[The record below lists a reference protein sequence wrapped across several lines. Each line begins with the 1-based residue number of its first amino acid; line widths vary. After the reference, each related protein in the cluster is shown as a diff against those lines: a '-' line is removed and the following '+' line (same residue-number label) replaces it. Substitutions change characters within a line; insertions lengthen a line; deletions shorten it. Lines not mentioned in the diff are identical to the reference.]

1 MIVDK
6 KNYIFFSWKV
16 VFTLLY
22 LYLIEIIFQVGNQQ
36 IVQQSYNSSPRIINF
51 NNNTSNNSQI
61 QIQTQNAT
69 TAYVLQ
75 DQQNSN
81 NNNIASNANN
91 VIISA
96 SSIGQPSQNS
106 NPNGQIFL
114 NINNRIVPVQTV
126 NLKQANGNTALVQQQ
141 ASTLNN
147 QQNLQLQ
154 QQGGQRIQVIGA
166 VNSTQ
171 QQYSQQQQQ
180 QQPQMIQ
187 IRPQQQQQF
196 IYTNEATNVSTN
208 GQQSQQ
214 YIIYNAQQQQ
224 QQQNSPQTYQT
235 YNTSTGQLAV
245 PSANLTS
252 EIPEKMRLLE
262 QIQKQLRAYQVKI
275 STVSAPN
282 GPPPDLKPNTPVTYT
297 TQQIQAALTVAE
309 QNQLQKLITQR
320 KTVQQEIQQLQH
332 KLLAP
337 NTAPA
342 SPTPAAA
349 ATTTTTN
356 TTNVNQTVNSAN
368 LTSAP
373 NSLTKLQLYQQ
384 VLIKLNN
391 FKTSKTVTVVG
402 TTSNGGGDSVA
413 TTSQQLQ
420 LTSEELQQL
429 KKLLEL
435 QNQLQNELGLT
446 PTQIQ
451 SIQNTLISNN
461 LITKPIAN
469 QTIQIVNSVSTGE
482 VKQAADV
489 PPQQQQPTYGSSSL
503 KLNECSLTDK
513 YKILELIKQQL
524 QQLKNDMNQLNMKQQ
539 AAVAAS
545 LPVNDIVNQQQ
556 QIKERF
562 NLLLKKQSEIH
573 VLIAQQEKQM
583 NNGVN
588 GTQQSQQQQQQASP
602 SLANIIPTTIHIVNN
617 TGNGTAAPVAS
628 LPNGLNSPKQT
639 PIKIRNVIASS
650 SPAALSAISSASPT
664 TCSSPNTAHQRI
676 PQQAAVATPLRA
688 LVINNNSGL
697 AVTATNVAP
706 TLLPLAS
713 VANLQ
718 KLHFPHVKFKCL
730 NFEELAVSFYLLLL
744 FNDEQ

>member
-1 MIVDK
+1 MTIER
-6 KNYIFFSWKV
+6 
-16 VFTLLY
+16 Y
-22 LYLIEIIFQVGNQQ
+22 LYTKNIILLLIEIILIVGNQQ

-51 NNNTSNNSQI
+51 NNNNNNSNNSHI
-61 QIQTQNAT
+61 QITQNAT

-81 NNNIASNANN
+81 SNIASNANQNNN

-96 SSIGQPSQNS
+96 SSMGQPSQNS

-154 QQGGQRIQVIGA
+154 QQGGQRIQLIGA
-166 VNSTQ
+166 VNSA
-171 QQYSQQQQQ
+171 QQYSQQQ

-196 IYTNEATNVSTN
+196 IYTNEASNVSTN
-208 GQQSQQ
+208 GQQPQQ

-224 QQQNSPQTYQT
+224 QQQQQQNSPQMNQAY
-235 YNTSTGQLAV
+235 SAGTGQLAG
-245 PSANLTS
+245 PSGNLTS

-275 STVSAPN
+275 SSVSAPN
-282 GPPPDLKPNTPVTYT
+282 GPPADLKPNTPVTYT
-297 TQQIQAALTVAE
+297 TQQIQAALTLAE

-320 KTVQQEIQQLQH
+320 KTVQQEIQQLQQ

-337 NTAPA
+337 NLAPA
-342 SPTPAAA
+342 SPTPAATA
-349 ATTTTTN
+349 AATTN
-356 TTNVNQTVNSAN
+356 TTNVNQTVNSTN

-402 TTSNGGGDSVA
+402 TASNGGGDSVA

-420 LTSEELQQL
+420 LTSDELQQL

-435 QNQLQNELGLT
+435 QNQLQNELSLT
-446 PTQIQ
+446 PAQIQ

-469 QTIQIVNSVSTGE
+469 QTIQIVNSVSAGE
-482 VKQAADV
+482 VKPTGDLSGTV
-489 PPQQQQPTYGSSSL
+489 PPQQPTYGSSSL

-524 QQLKNDMNQLNMKQQ
+524 QQLKNDMNQLNLKQQ

-545 LPVNDIVNQQQ
+545 LPVNDILNQQQ

-573 VLIAQQEKQM
+573 VLIAQQEKQI
-583 NNGVN
+583 NNGV
-588 GTQQSQQQQQQASP
+588 TSTQQQQQQAGP
-602 SLANIIPTTIHIVNN
+602 SLVNSIPTTIHIVNN
-617 TGNGTAAPVAS
+617 TGTATAAPIAS
-628 LPNGLNSPKQT
+628 LSNGLNSPKQT

-650 SPAALSAISSASPT
+650 SPATLSAISSASST
-664 TCSSPNTAHQRI
+664 SCSSPNTAHQRI
-676 PQQAAVATPLRA
+676 PQQAAAVATPLRA

-713 VANLQ
+713 VVNLQ

-730 NFEELAVSFYLLLL
+730 NFEELAVSW
-744 FNDEQ
+744 FN